1 MSDYI
6 PKNNKDIFRHSRP
19 TAEVAKEI
27 HERIQTGEAFEEQDK
42 PQRASV
48 QAEMVRVNTRI
59 SKEIN
64 DWLDEQSAS
73 SGVPKSTL
81 IFLAL
86 EQYMSHKKAANMLP
100 LVQQLMADVE
110 RMKNS
115 SN

>member
-1 MSDYI
+1 M
-6 PKNNKDIFRHSRP
+6 KDFFRHSRP
-19 TAEVAKEI
+19 VAEVAEEI
-27 HERIQTGEAFEEQDK
+27 HQRIQTGEAFEEKPSDEEQDK
-42 PQRASV
+42 PQRASA

-100 LVQQLMADVE
+100 LVQQLMVDVE
-110 RMKNS
+110 RMKNGAQ
-115 SN
+115 